1 MSQFVFSAHH
11 NFLKQNMMRS
21 ISGQASPL
29 SELPMHPALPHLSF
43 HSQLAPLDSGLW
55 SVDQPFL

>member
-1 MSQFVFSAHH
+1 MSQFVISAHH

-21 ISGQASPL
+21 ISGQTPPL

-43 HSQLAPLDSGLW
+43 QLAPQVLALVS
-55 SVDQPFL
+55 